1 MKGNQQTRW
10 GKNREKPAATPTQ
23 AGGATAAALF
33 ITQIAVAIV
42 NLPITILLART
53 LAPEGLGQYQL
64 LNRSALI
71 AISVACLGFPH
82 AIAWASASAQ
92 SDLDR
97 RSVVRTAMI
106 SMFGAAA
113 LISIGAVIAVSTGL
127 FGADPIVW
135 WCFAGYAA
143 TNVATANIVNYYRG
157 VLDIRS
163 IAAIRLSQAALWLL
177 SCLALAAVGHLSISS
192 AAVAMVSAQVLSL
205 SVGFFLLHRHGFLFG
220 SVSNANRR
228 PIARFSFKV
237 FPGLAIREW
246 SVHLDQIFI
255 GLFLAA
261 YDVGIYAVA
270 ASIALSLSLISGP
283 LTNTVQP
290 VMQRSEVDRTET
302 AAKYFGAS
310 LIIIGIPASILAAV
324 AGTLIPI
331 VYGSAFHGSVAIAQ
345 VLCLSA
351 VAAALGACGQG
362 LLLGMGAP
370 GRGSFAAILGF
381 TSSVALW
388 VVLIPLLGAMG
399 AAWASVIGSTLTSVA
414 IAYFVSRELGV
425 GLGSFAVLTLRK
437 IPVAVAAIL
446 RVAGGLCQEGMRRSF
461 SR

>member
-1 MKGNQQTRW
+1 MKDDPQVRWAKGRTKSAETRT
-10 GKNREKPAATPTQ
+10 RD
-23 AGGATAAALF
+23 GGATAAALF
-33 ITQIAVAIV
+33 ITQITVALV

-71 AISVACLGFPH
+71 AISIACLGFPH

-92 SDLDR
+92 SNYDR

-106 SMFGAAA
+106 STLVAAV
-113 LISIGAVIAVSTGL
+113 LISLGAVIAVSTGL
-127 FGADPIVW
+127 FDADPIVW

-143 TNVATANIVNYYRG
+143 TNVAAANIVNYYRG
-157 VLDIRS
+157 ILDIRS
-163 IAAIRLSQAALWLL
+163 IAAIRLSQATLWLF
-177 SCLALAAVGHLSISS
+177 SCLLLAAVGGLSIHS
-192 AAVAMVSAQVLSL
+192 AAVAMVSAQALSL
-205 SVGFFLLHRHGFLFG
+205 SVGLLKLHRQG
-220 SVSNANRR
+220 SLVGSASRSNRTT
-228 PIARFSFKV
+228 IVRFSFRV

-270 ASIALSLSLISGP
+270 ASIALSLSLVSAP

-290 VMQRSEVDRTET
+290 VMQRCVANRETT

-310 LIIIGIPASILAAV
+310 LVIVGIPALILAAF
-324 AGTLIPI
+324 AGVLIPM
-331 VYGSAFHGSVAIAQ
+331 VYGGAFQGSVAIAQ
-345 VLCLSA
+345 ILCLSA
-351 VAAALGACGQG
+351 VPAALSACGQG

-381 TSSVALW
+381 TSSVVLW
-388 VVLIPLLGAMG
+388 LVLIPLLGAIG
-399 AAWASVIGSTLTSVA
+399 AAWASVIGATLTSLA
-414 IAYFVSRELGV
+414 IAYFVARELGMR
-425 GLGSFAVLTLRK
+425 LGHLAGLTLKK
-437 IPVAVAAIL
+437 IPIATAAIF
-446 RVAGGLCQEGMRRSF
+446 RVGHGLVRDGMRRSF
-461 SR
+461 P

>member
-1 MKGNQQTRW
+1 MKGDQPTRW
-10 GKNREKPAATPTQ
+10 VKGQTKSAVAPPRG
-23 AGGATAAALF
+23 GGATAAALF
-33 ITQIAVAIV
+33 LTQITVAIV

-82 AIAWASASAQ
+82 AIAWASANAQ
-92 SDLDR
+92 TDLDR
-97 RSVVRTAMI
+97 RSVVRTATI
-106 SMFGAAA
+106 SMLGAAA
-113 LISIGAVIAVSTGL
+113 LISVGAVIAVSTGL

-135 WCFAGYAA
+135 WCFAGYAV
-143 TNVATANIVNYYRG
+143 TNVASANVVNFYRG

-163 IAAIRLSQAALWLL
+163 IAAIRLSQAGLWLS
-177 SCLALAAVGHLSISS
+177 SCLALAAFRQLSIST

-205 SVGFFLLHRHGFLFG
+205 SVGFLLLHRQDFLFG
-220 SVSNANRR
+220 SVSKSNRM
-228 PIARFSFKV
+228 PIVRFSYKV

-255 GLFLAA
+255 GFFLAA

-270 ASIALSLSLISGP
+270 ASIALSLSLISAP

-290 VMQRSEVDRTET
+290 VMQRSVVDRKET

-310 LIIIGIPASILAAV
+310 VIIIGIPASILAAV
-324 AGTLIPI
+324 AGTLIPL
-331 VYGSAFHGSVAIAQ
+331 VYGSSFQGSVAVAQ
-345 VLCLSA
+345 VLCVSA
-351 VAAALGACGQG
+351 IAAALGACGQG

-381 TSSVALW
+381 ISSVVLW
-388 VVLIPLLGAMG
+388 LVLIPLLGAMG
-399 AAWASVIGSTLTSVA
+399 AAWASVIGSTLTSVS

-425 GLGSFAVLTLRK
+425 GLGSFALLTLRNM
-437 IPVAVAAIL
+437 PVATAAIL
-446 RVAGGLCQEGMRRSF
+446 RVACGLCQKGMRRSL